1 MMSPKAGSA
10 PSSGVATEASSGA
23 GEVRWE
29 GRGQVLGSL
38 LDLECGR
45 VCLEAYWI
53 WSVAECAWKR
63 TDRVQMPKENPDKIT
78 ERAGLVAKHGLQA
91 L

>member
-10 PSSGVATEASSGA
+10 PSSGVATGASSGA

-38 LDLECGR
+38 LDLEYGR
-45 VCLEAYWI
+45 VCLDTCDPPAELHEA
-53 WSVAECAWKR
+53 R
-63 TDRVQMPKENPDKIT
+63 T
-78 ERAGLVAKHGLQA
+78 
-91 L
+91 

>member
-45 VCLEAYWI
+45 VCLE
-53 WSVAECAWKR
+53 
-63 TDRVQMPKENPDKIT
+63 EN
-78 ERAGLVAKHGLQA
+78 
-91 L
+91 